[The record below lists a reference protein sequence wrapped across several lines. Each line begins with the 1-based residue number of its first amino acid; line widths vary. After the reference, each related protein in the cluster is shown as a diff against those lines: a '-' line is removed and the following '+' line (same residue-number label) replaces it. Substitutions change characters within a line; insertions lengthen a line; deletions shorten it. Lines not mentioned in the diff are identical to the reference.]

1 MTPDKLAELLQRLNG
16 IERYLLDNEMWTY
29 AGYVKEA
36 AEIIEKD
43 EKEIGCLIQKIS
55 IADKYL
61 TTSESYLSN
70 AIKLLGY
77 PHEPL
82 EDYYEKEEYNGTT
95 EVHS

>member
-1 MTPDKLAELLQRLNG
+1 MTPDELAELLQRLNG

-29 AGYVKEA
+29 AGYVKRA
-36 AEIIEKD
+36 AKIIEKD

-82 EDYYEKEEYNGTT
+82 ENYYEKEEHNGTT

>member
-1 MTPDKLAELLQRLNG
+1 MTPDKLAELLLRLKG
-16 IERYLLDNEMWTY
+16 IELYLLDNEMWTY

-43 EKEIGCLIQKIS
+43 EKEIGCLIQKFS

-61 TTSESYLSN
+61 TTSKSYLSN

-77 PHEPL
+77 PHEPP
-82 EDYYEKEEYNGTT
+82 EDNYEKEEYNGTT